1 MVDAARQRPT
11 TAHDTTE
18 RLAWGANGTALD
30 HTPAP
35 VSGTPVLEVVVGA
48 AFGAALGAAFGP
60 ARSNIQPRARRRPPG
75 PGPAAPAEPAEP
87 GEPSEPMN

>member
-18 RLAWGANGTALD
+18 RLARGANGTALD

-48 AFGAALGAAFGP
+48 AFGAALGAAFGAGPFEHP
-60 ARSNIQPRARRRPPG
+60 ATSAAAATRTRASRIGRTGRTG
-75 PGPAAPAEPAEP
+75 RTE
-87 GEPSEPMN
+87 